1 MQIMNLLRLDR
12 WDGGD
17 RNDPTKY
24 HFTDKDIANSAKGQ
38 HDLLSSVTIVI
49 CEHADDVKNMDKVDT
64 MTRALIKL
72 SNKER
77 EMFGMP
83 ADINDAIEY
92 VKNLNKI

>member
-1 MQIMNLLRLDR
+1 MQIMNLFRLER

-17 RNDPTKY
+17 RHDPTKY
-24 HFTDKDIANSAKGQ
+24 YFTDKDIADSAKGQ
-38 HDLLSSVTIVI
+38 HDLISSATIVI
-49 CEHADDVKNMDKVDT
+49 CEHPDDVKNMDKVDT
-64 MTRALIKL
+64 LTRALAKL
-72 SNKER
+72 SDKER